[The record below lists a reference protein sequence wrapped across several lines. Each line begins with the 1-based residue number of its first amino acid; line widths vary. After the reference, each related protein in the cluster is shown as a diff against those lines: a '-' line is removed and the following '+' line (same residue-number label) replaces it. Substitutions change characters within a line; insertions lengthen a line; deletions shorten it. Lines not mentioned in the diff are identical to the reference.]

1 MIGTVRRTLSIN
13 HKPQRV
19 FQHSSVKEKQLLQ
32 AVRLAACFIIVD
44 SDEPRR
50 QVESLMIPA
59 RGRLAIRWQAPCEAE
74 VQRSSSRRFWA
85 SSRVAMRQR
94 LPSWRGGH
102 APPEGR
108 LRGGAF
114 GAGGGEAEAPGCFE
128 PPLTSDSPWD
138 TFSDP
143 LESRIPDHPRHS
155 LVGLPGTGKRAPGPS
170 SQRHLGVLIF
180 LSKGVARRLP
190 LGLSSLKSSRLRVLK
205 NRWCVDF
212 LMAPS
217 LGKL

>member
-13 HKPQRV
+13 HKPQRG

-59 RGRLAIRWQAPCEAE
+59 RGRLAIRWQALCEAE

-128 PPLTSDSPWD
+128 PP
-138 TFSDP
+138 
-143 LESRIPDHPRHS
+143 
-155 LVGLPGTGKRAPGPS
+155 PS
-170 SQRHLGVLIF
+170 AAHLGVLIF

-205 NRWCVDF
+205 NRWCVEF